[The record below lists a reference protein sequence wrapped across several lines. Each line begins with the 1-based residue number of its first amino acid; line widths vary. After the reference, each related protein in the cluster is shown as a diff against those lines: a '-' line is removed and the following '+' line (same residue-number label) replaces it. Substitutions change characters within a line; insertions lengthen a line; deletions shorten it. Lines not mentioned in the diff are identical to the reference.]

1 MNSESTRQSAS
12 GWYGRRATACHPL
25 LSTRPPARRPYRLAL
40 LAAVALM
47 GGAVTPAL
55 AQAPLT
61 EDGGWV
67 LRDDSRLRTSE
78 PDARTPRS
86 FERDARPRRSF
97 EPLAPDTGTRPGMRS
112 WQAWPE
118 SLATWPRGDWP
129 PAEGLPLPG
138 PDGSA
143 CWPHGDHVHCR

>member
-1 MNSESTRQSAS
+1 MYDGDEPAGHDQRIDATIGERMA
-12 GWYGRRATACHPL
+12 RALGDGVSPTPVAA
-25 LSTRPPARRPYRLAL
+25 PPARRPDLLAL

-55 AQAPLT
+55 A
-61 EDGGWV
+61 
-67 LRDDSRLRTSE
+67 
-78 PDARTPRS
+78 
-86 FERDARPRRSF
+86 
-97 EPLAPDTGTRPGMRS
+97 PDTGTRPGIRS
-112 WQAWPE
+112 WQAWSE

-129 PAEGLPLPG
+129 PAEGLPLHG